1 MFWSRD
7 LLRELKK
14 YNMISDKQNFHFCSY
29 LERTKTIIMSN
40 FPDWFK
46 REYKRWSRSQPG
58 EEDFL
63 AFCSLLGYTPE
74 TVLAWMHG
82 ESIPQGGEVLSIAG
96 MFGIKVYKV
105 LDLPEPDKELLKV
118 YASFSHLPGEL
129 RSKAARALWEA
140 DVEIKQ
146 KQVPP
151 KSDEAKAILSNAFE
165 KWGFSVSEI

>member
-1 MFWSRD
+1 
-7 LLRELKK
+7 
-14 YNMISDKQNFHFCSY
+14 
-29 LERTKTIIMSN
+29 
-40 FPDWFK
+40 
-46 REYKRWSRSQPG
+46 
-58 EEDFL
+58 
-63 AFCSLLGYTPE
+63 
-74 TVLAWMHG
+74 MHG